1 MVIGITGSFGS
12 GKTTVARILEKLG
25 ARVIDAD
32 SVGHRVIEENEIKS
46 ALIKE
51 FGEEIVE
58 GGRINRKTLANIVFS
73 DKTKVLRL
81 NQITH
86 PKILKEIGS
95 EIKSGQKEL
104 IVVVAPFLIEAGML
118 KMVDVAILIVA
129 ERKKITERLKE
140 KGWDEEDI
148 KRRMKFHPEDRERIE
163 RVQFIID
170 NNGRLT
176 EIGAHVKKI
185 LGECIVNSK

>member
-1 MVIGITGSFGS
+1 MIIGITGSFGS
-12 GKTTVARILEKLG
+12 GKTTVARVFEKLG
-25 ARVIDAD
+25 ADVIDAD
-32 SVGHRVIEENEIKS
+32 SIGHRVIEEDEIKS

-58 GGRINRKTLANIVFS
+58 GRRINRKTLANIVFS

-95 EIKSGQKEL
+95 EIKSRQKEL

-118 KMVDVAILIVA
+118 KMVDVAILITT

-176 EIGAHVKKI
+176 EIGAQVKRVLDEI
-185 LGECIVNSK
+185 QNI